1 MASPSIGTSPKEPI
15 KGNVNQDLI
24 DAAIKKTAIK
34 GSPTNGD
41 FDPDMFLKILM
52 EQLKNQNPFDS
63 VDTSEIL
70 QQQAMLTQVEQ
81 VTRQTDSLKAVQ
93 AEVEQ
98 SFTEISKTLIDMKGL
113 LSQIKDK

>member
-1 MASPSIGTSPKEPI
+1 MAIEGV
-15 KGNVNQDLI
+15 VNQGFI
-24 DAAIKKTAIK
+24 DQAVANTKID
-34 GSPTNGD
+34 GSGLNGD

-81 VTRQTDSLKAVQ
+81 VTRQTDTLKTVQTDLAESLATVSQ
-93 AEVEQ
+93 
-98 SFTEISKTLIDMKGL
+98 TLLEMKDL
-113 LSQIKDK
+113 LNDINNK

>member
-1 MASPSIGTSPKEPI
+1 MAIQGI
-15 KGNVNQDLI
+15 VNQDLI
-24 DAAIKKTAIK
+24 DKAVTETKID
-34 GSPTNGD
+34 GSGVNGD

-81 VTRQTDSLKAVQ
+81 VTRQTDTLKTVQ
-93 AEVEQ
+93 ADVAEN
-98 SFTEISKTLIDMKGL
+98 FTTISQTLIEMKEL
-113 LSQIKDK
+113 LNDINNK

>member
-1 MASPSIGTSPKEPI
+1 MAIQGIVDQT
-15 KGNVNQDLI
+15 LI
-24 DAAIKKTAIK
+24 DKAVKETAIK
-34 GSPTNGD
+34 GSGVNGE

-81 VTRQTDSLKAVQ
+81 VTRQTESLKAVQ
-93 AEVEQ
+93 ADVAEHFVTIAE
-98 SFTEISKTLIDMKGL
+98 TLNEIKDL
-113 LSQIKDK
+113 LSH